1 MNKNELM
8 NKVSRTIGKASF
20 VIKKHSPAIL
30 VTAGVIGTVVSTV
43 MACKATLKAGDILD
57 ETSSEMDKIKKTAEV
72 APDKYSEKDQ
82 QKETLIVYS
91 QTALKMAK
99 LYAPSVA
106 LGTVSISA
114 IIWSHNILTKRN
126 VALVAA
132 YTAVDKGFKEYR
144 NRVVERFGS
153 DVDREL
159 RYNIEAKELTKTIV
173 NEDGTEEEITEIV
186 EVAKNNEWSIYAKLF
201 DECNSNWT
209 KDPEENLYFLKT
221 QQNYLNDKLKSR
233 GHMFLNE
240 VYDSI
245 GIPRTKAG
253 AVVGWIYDEKCPNG
267 DNYIDFGL
275 SDFSKEKVRDFING
289 YERSILLDFN
299 VDGVILNQ
307 L

>member
-20 VIKKHSPAIL
+20 AIKKHSPVIL